1 MTDSFIAGRYVKS
14 SQRGAYMRVL
24 AALGIIVV
32 VIAGC
37 ASQRPVLYPN
47 EYTRRVGKLTAD
59 QDIDDCIKRAKE
71 PGAAAVVEPASVGPP
86 DSQGAAI
93 SELFEKFE
101 LSPGQKVFVN
111 KCLRDK
117 GYDPVGWK

>member
-1 MTDSFIAGRYVKS
+1 
-14 SQRGAYMRVL
+14 MRVL
-24 AALGIIVV
+24 VALGIISI
-32 VIAGC
+32 VIAAC
-37 ASQRPVLYPN
+37 STQRPVLYPN
-47 EYTRRVGKLTAD
+47 EHTRRVGKVAAD

-71 PGAAAVVEPASVGPP
+71 PGAAPILEPASVAPP

-93 SELFEKFE
+93 SEMFDKFE

>member
-1 MTDSFIAGRYVKS
+1 MPTTSLITEPFHCRPLCEIVK
-14 SQRGAYMRVL
+14 GGVCMRVL
-24 AALGIIVV
+24 AALGTIIIL
-32 VIAGC
+32 IAGC
-37 ASQRPVLYPN
+37 ATQRPVLYPN
-47 EYTRRVGKLTAD
+47 EHTRRVGKVAAD

-71 PGAAAVVEPASVGPP
+71 PGAALVVEPGNQSG
-86 DSQGAAI
+86 AI
-93 SELFEKFE
+93 SDLFDKFE

>member
-1 MTDSFIAGRYVKS
+1 VKS

-24 AALGIIVV
+24 AALGIIVI

-47 EYTRRVGKLTAD
+47 EYTRRVGKLAAD
-59 QDIDDCIKRAKE
+59 RDIDEGTQRAKE
-71 PGAAAVVEPASVGPP
+71 PGAAPIVEPVSVGSP

-93 SELFEKFE
+93 SELFDKFE
-101 LSPGQKVFVN
+101 LSSGQKVFVN

>member
-1 MTDSFIAGRYVKS
+1 
-14 SQRGAYMRVL
+14 MRVL
-24 AALGIIVV
+24 AALGII

-47 EYTRRVGKLTAD
+47 EYTRRVGSLAAER
-59 QDIDDCIKRAKE
+59 DIDDCIQRPKE
-71 PGAAAVVEPASVGPP
+71 SKEELVVEPASVGAPGSP
-86 DSQGAAI
+86 GAAI
-93 SELFEKFE
+93 TGLFDKLE
-101 LSPGQKVFVN
+101 LSPGQKVFAN

>member
-1 MTDSFIAGRYVKS
+1 MKS
-14 SQRGAYMRVL
+14 SHGGVYMGVL
-24 AALGIIVV
+24 AGLGISVI

-47 EYTRRVGKLTAD
+47 EHTRRVGKVAAD
-59 QDIDDCIKRAKE
+59 QDIDDCIQRAKE
-71 PGAAAVVEPASVGPP
+71 PGAASVVEPASVAAPGSQGPP
-86 DSQGAAI
+86 I
-93 SELFEKFE
+93 SELFDKFE